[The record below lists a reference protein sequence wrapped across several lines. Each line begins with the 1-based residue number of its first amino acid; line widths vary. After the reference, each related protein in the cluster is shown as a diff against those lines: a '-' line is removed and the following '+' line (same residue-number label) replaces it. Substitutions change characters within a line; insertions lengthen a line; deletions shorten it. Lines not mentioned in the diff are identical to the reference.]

1 MGTVLAIDYGSVRVG
16 LAITDTD
23 QKFALALKTVP
34 AEPRNEC
41 FEAIRRVANNERV
54 ERILLGL
61 PLSLDGQEGPQAS
74 IVRSFGNELTN
85 NLGLPLEFVDERFST
100 KSSAMAA
107 RMKGMKSPDA
117 EAARLL
123 LETWLEKNR
132 KR

>member
-23 QKFALALKTVP
+23 QQFALAFRTIP

-41 FEAIRRVANNERV
+41 FEALRRITNDERV

-61 PLSLDGQEGPQAS
+61 PLTLEGQEGPQVA
-74 IVRSFGNELTN
+74 IVRAFGNELTN

-123 LETWLEKNR
+123 LETWIEKNR
-132 KR
+132 NR